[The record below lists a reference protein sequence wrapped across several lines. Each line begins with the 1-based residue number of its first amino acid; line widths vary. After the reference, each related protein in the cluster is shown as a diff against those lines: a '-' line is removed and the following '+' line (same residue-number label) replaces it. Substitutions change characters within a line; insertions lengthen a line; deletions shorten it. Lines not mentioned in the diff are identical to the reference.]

1 MLKTER
7 PLKSFQLHVD
17 NFDLKSTLE
26 CGQVFRWAKVDRD
39 EYLGVVGPSML
50 RIRQDKNK
58 LIIRTQDTSASP
70 SFVTSYFDLDLDL
83 AYIYNTIRGDKYIE
97 SSLRRFKG
105 LRIIRQPLWEC
116 LASFIIS
123 AYNNIPRIKGII
135 YNISRSFGGR
145 LVLGDEVSYSFP
157 SAEVL
162 ADSTPNQL
170 RRCGAGFRTPF
181 LKKTAQTFA
190 RGNLDVETLKTE
202 SYAQAKENLMQ
213 LDGVGQKV
221 ADCVLLYAIGRFEAF
236 PVDVWIK
243 RIVEKLYFK
252 SRKTTDKRIR
262 EFAGEYF
269 GEYAGYA
276 QQYLYH
282 YERSK
287 GIK

>member
-1 MLKTER
+1 VLKTER

-17 NFDLKSTLE
+17 NFDLESTLE
-26 CGQVFRWAKVDRD
+26 CGQVFRWAKVDRT
-39 EYLGVVGPSML
+39 EYLGVVGPSIL
-50 RIRQDKNK
+50 RVKQDKNR
-58 LIIRTQDTSASP
+58 LFAQTQDPSVNP

-83 AYIYNTIRGDKYIE
+83 AYIYNTIRGDKHVE

-123 AYNNIPRIKGII
+123 AYNNIPRIKGIV
-135 YNISRSFGGR
+135 YNISRSFGRR
-145 LVLGDEVSYSFP
+145 LVLGGEVNYSFP
-157 SAEVL
+157 SAKVL
-162 ADSTPNQL
+162 ADATSNQL
-170 RRCGAGFRTPF
+170 RRCGAGFRAPF
-181 LKKTAQTFA
+181 LKNAAQAIT
-190 RGNLDVETLKTE
+190 RGDLDIETLKTE
-202 SYAQAKENLMQ
+202 SYAQAKQNLMQ

-221 ADCVLLYAIGRFEAF
+221 ADCVLLYSIGRLEAF

-252 SRKTTDKRIR
+252 GKKTTEERIR
-262 EFAGEYF
+262 EFAKEYF
-269 GEYAGYA
+269 REYAGYA